1 MAYIRSIN
9 QTTFNVLDYGAVGD
23 GQTDDSKISGVGV
36 SDVKY
41 IDFQATSAS
50 EEAIKFDC
58 SKILGCVN
66 IVMNQINIALQVAG
80 KEIHASCNN
89 VNGTSSATIPV
100 VPHQCA

>member
-1 MAYIRSIN
+1 MVVICFEKW
-9 QTTFNVLDYGAVGD
+9 Q
-23 GQTDDSKISGVGV
+23 ISGVGV
-36 SDVKY
+36 SDVRY
-41 IDFQATSAS
+41 IEFQGTSAG

-58 SKILGCVN
+58 SKIPGCVN
-66 IVMNQINIALQVAG
+66 IVMNQINITPQVAG

>member
-1 MAYIRSIN
+1 MICFEKW
-9 QTTFNVLDYGAVGD
+9 Q
-23 GQTDDSKISGVGV
+23 ISGVGV